1 MSPDPKRLFLGFFF
15 LTTDVWNDISN
26 HFRPVFERFSCSG
39 NCLISSCHYFVWL
52 KLFPCGEN
60 RCIRLDGA
68 VWFYSN
74 ETALCAKSFSL
85 ISDHFHMFRIDLRYD
100 HRHIR
105 CPSVCTV
112 VGYNRCLCLSV
123 FFLDLFDLFFCHV
136 HCGENKIYFCSNFFY
151 FVDIHDNDL
160 FYCFRHWSI
169 HFPAV
174 TNCLFICLTGT
185 SWAGCDR
192 CHLKPRMI
200 LQQRDE
206 SLSYHTCSTKNTYF

>member
-1 MSPDPKRLFLGFFF
+1 MSTGDLRLGCFYDHAVFNFTPDTKRLLLALLFFSADERD
-15 LTTDVWNDISN
+15 DVAF
-26 HFRPVFERFSCSG
+26 HLRPVFECFTSSG

-136 HCGENKIYFCSNFFY
+136 
-151 FVDIHDNDL
+151 
-160 FYCFRHWSI
+160 YC
-169 HFPAV
+169 
-174 TNCLFICLTGT
+174 
-185 SWAGCDR
+185 
-192 CHLKPRMI
+192 
-200 LQQRDE
+200 
-206 SLSYHTCSTKNTYF
+206 